1 MPATPF
7 ADRRRND
14 TLATTALPPAALIFV
29 DCKSRSSQQPPVD
42 AIESRFARVPVPED
56 HLVEDEITGTVVD
69 VIDLD
74 PIDALRD
81 DGLVRQHSK
90 SGDSNRGPHDAPHRL
105 SRKEGSCASRGS
117 P

>member
-1 MPATPF
+1 
-7 ADRRRND
+7 
-14 TLATTALPPAALIFV
+14 
-29 DCKSRSSQQPPVD
+29 
-42 AIESRFARVPVPED
+42 
-56 HLVEDEITGTVVD
+56 